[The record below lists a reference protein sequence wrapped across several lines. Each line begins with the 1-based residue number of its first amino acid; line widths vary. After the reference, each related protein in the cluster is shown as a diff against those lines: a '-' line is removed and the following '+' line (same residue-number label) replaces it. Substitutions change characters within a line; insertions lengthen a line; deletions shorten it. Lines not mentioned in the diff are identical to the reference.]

1 LFNYP
6 VEDDVL
12 TPHLPPGLQLDRWQ
26 GKAHVSLVAFD
37 FLDTRVLG
45 IPWPG
50 FRNFPEINLRFYV
63 TDGERR
69 GVVFIREYV
78 PQRWVAWMARTLYNE
93 PYVAAPMHSQRTE
106 HKEGICIQHTLTTGD
121 TEQRLQVM
129 ASGDPITP
137 VENSQEHHFKEH
149 QWGFGTSRKGQRLV
163 YEVRHPHWEII
174 PVTDFQLDWSWD
186 VAYGSQWAF
195 LNATKPSSVVFALGS
210 EIEVYPKKVGAD

>member
-1 LFNYP
+1 MKKPFLTAHWSNLCLFNYP
-6 VEDDVL
+6 VEDAVL
-12 TPHLPPGLQLDRWQ
+12 TPHLPPGLELDRWQ
-26 GKAHVSLVAFD
+26 GKAHLSLVAFD

-93 PYVAAPMHSQRTE
+93 PYVAAPMQSQRTE
-106 HKEGICIQHTLTTGD
+106 DEAGICIQHTLTTGD

-129 ASGDPITP
+129 ASGDPTKP
-137 VENSQEHHFKEH
+137 VDNSQEHHFKEH
-149 QWGFGTSRKGQRLV
+149 QWGFGTSRKGQLLV

-174 PVTDFQLDWSWD
+174 PVTDYQLDWSLKL
-186 VAYGSQWAF
+186 F
-195 LNATKPSSVVFALGS
+195 
-210 EIEVYPKKVGAD
+210 